1 MRDAPRS
8 APDTR
13 EDSPAGPTVDPEI
26 LMDVVFDNIFDDVD
40 SFSCCKFDSDQ
51 IQYDFYEI
59 ENEAADLDGLDEG
72 VLTTEEILED
82 KGD

>member
-1 MRDAPRS
+1 MGLSGDVDEEDDKTDA
-8 APDTR
+8 
-13 EDSPAGPTVDPEI
+13 VDPEI

-40 SFSCCKFDSDQ
+40 SFSCCKFDGDQ

>member
-1 MRDAPRS
+1 MGLSGDVDEEDDKTDA
-8 APDTR
+8 
-13 EDSPAGPTVDPEI
+13 VDPEI